1 MKPESFVMEPRSWV
15 MEPGSC
21 IMEPKSC
28 VMEPDKLRYVA
39 RKLRYGAPEAKI
51 YFWSHYVH
59 NRDQIPPAANSARK
73 NVLLVALVYFTE
85 PSL

>member
-1 MKPESFVMEPRSWV
+1 
-15 MEPGSC
+15 
-21 IMEPKSC
+21 MEPKKLRY
-28 VMEPDKLRYVA
+28 VAWKLRYVA